1 MPNIN
6 DRFIKS
12 LKKPKSKHQ
21 IYWDDKLIGFGIR
34 ITNNDARSFVLRY
47 VIGGRERKYT
57 VGKYPD
63 LSSGAAREMAIEL
76 KGEIVKGGDP
86 LDDRKKSSEI
96 PTIKEL
102 GAEYLETKRKSLRPR
117 TLSDYEFILRKHIIP
132 NFGNYK
138 TNTIT
143 QKDIQKFMN
152 DLSDRPYAANR
163 ALQLFSAMLLMAKDQ
178 GWIDSE
184 PAKDITKFQ
193 EDERHRYLSDAE
205 ITKLLKVLDDEKTNP
220 NSKIIRLI
228 FTTGSRKSEVLAA
241 RWKDFD
247 LEKGV
252 WFKKAA
258 DIKQKKISYIPLNS
272 EALAVVKELKRN
284 IVSAKKLEDSK
295 ELIVSNE
302 EYLFYNPETKTHV
315 KDLKAFWKKLCINAG
330 IKNARIHDLRHTF
343 ASILVNKGVSLQVA
357 GKLLGHSDTR
367 TTERYSHLIN
377 STLKQATDIFGDKI
391 GNM

>member
-12 LKKPKSKHQ
+12 LKKPKSKHH
-21 IYWDDKLIGFGIR
+21 IYWDDKLVGFGIR

-47 VIGGRERKYT
+47 VSGGRERKYT
-57 VGKYPD
+57 IGKYPD
-63 LSSGAAREMAIEL
+63 LSTSAAREMAIEL
-76 KGEIVKGGDP
+76 KGEIIKGGDP
-86 LDDRKKSSEI
+86 LDERKKILEV

-102 GAEYLETKRKSLRPR
+102 GAEYLELKKPSLRPR
-117 TLSDYEFILRKHIIP
+117 TYADYEFLLKKHIIP

-138 TNTIT
+138 TNSIT
-143 QKDIQKFMN
+143 RKDVEKLMN
-152 DLSDRPYAANR
+152 DLSNRPYAANR
-163 ALQLFSAMLLMAKDQ
+163 TLQLFSAMLAMAKNR
-178 GWIDSE
+178 GWIDLE
-184 PAKDITKFQ
+184 PTKDINKFQ

-205 ITKLLKVLDDEKTNP
+205 ITRLLKALEAEKQNP
-220 NSKIIRLI
+220 NSKIIKLI
-228 FTTGSRKSEVLAA
+228 FTTGSRKGEVLSAK
-241 RWKDFD
+241 WNDFD
-247 LEKGV
+247 LEKGA
-252 WFKKAA
+252 WFKKANST
-258 DIKQKKISYIPLNS
+258 KQKKDSYIPLNN
-272 EALAVVKELKRN
+272 EALDVVMELKKN
-284 IVSAKKLEDSK
+284 ILSGKKLENCK

-315 KDLKAFWKKLCINAG
+315 KDLKAFWKKLCNSAK
-330 IKNARIHDLRHTF
+330 IKNARMHDLRHTF

-377 STLKQATDIFGDKI
+377 ATLKQATDIFSDKV